1 MNEVTRIPWGK
12 VFSNFVWIM
21 GASIILS
28 TFSYYEFLAHVQK
41 AKRIEV
47 FKRNSFKKPFLLGL
61 ILVTAGVCAS
71 IHQPWLAA
79 ISGVVAF
86 LLIIWL
92 IKIVKIQSLRNRK
105 TKIENIET

>member
-1 MNEVTRIPWGK
+1 MNEVAKIPWGK
-12 VFSNFVWIM
+12 VFSNFVWIL
-21 GASIILS
+21 GASIILAV
-28 TFSYYEFLAHVQK
+28 FSYHEFLAYVQK
-41 AKRIEV
+41 AKRREV
-47 FKRNSFKKPFLLGL
+47 FKRNSFKKPFLFGL

-79 ISGVVAF
+79 ILGVVSC

-92 IKIVKIQSLRNRK
+92 VKIVRIQSLRNSK

>member
-12 VFSNFVWIM
+12 VFSNFVWIL
-21 GASIILS
+21 GASIILAV
-28 TFSYYEFLAHVQK
+28 FSYHEFLAYVQK

-47 FKRNSFKKPFLLGL
+47 SKRNSFKKPFLFGL

-79 ISGVVAF
+79 ILGVVAF
-86 LLIIWL
+86 LLIIWFV
-92 IKIVKIQSLRNRK
+92 KIVKIQSLRSRK
-105 TKIENIET
+105 KKIENIEI

>member
-1 MNEVTRIPWGK
+1 MNEVTKIPWGK
-12 VFSNFVWIM
+12 VFSNFVWIL
-21 GASIILS
+21 GASIILAV
-28 TFSYYEFLAHVQK
+28 FSYHEFLAYVQK
-41 AKRIEV
+41 AKRIEA

-79 ISGVVAF
+79 ILGVVAF

-92 IKIVKIQSLRNRK
+92 VKIVKIQSSRSRK
-105 TKIENIET
+105 KKIENIEI